1 MCTGKETTLEDLAL
15 IIKRLLRC
23 KSARGHGMRVWAW
36 RIFTLAA
43 SRNDDDAHL
52 YIYIVSG
59 CNRSKSAV
67 KHGEPR
73 PGDIA
78 KSVCDPTKA
87 RERLGFTASASVEAG
102 LERTAEWIRGSL
114 VH

>member
-52 YIYIVSG
+52 YIYIYVI
-59 CNRSKSAV
+59 
-67 KHGEPR
+67 HTHTE
-73 PGDIA
+73 
-78 KSVCDPTKA
+78 
-87 RERLGFTASASVEAG
+87 REREREREREVAG
-102 LERTAEWIRGSL
+102 ERESSL
-114 VH
+114 LKRDTSPVVKATHTH